1 MVIVIN
7 DVWQVPE
14 SQVVVVTIVTS
25 VVKEEE
31 DAIVDV
37 EIIGKPDD
45 VSVKLVEY
53 DIVVTSDDVVSVKL
67 LNKTDV
73 EVDSWLDVVNEV
85 TKREV
90 AEEVISEKVIGAEV
104 VGVICV
110 AVVYSFEEVDK
121 VGENV
126 EVVVKGQYVVVVV
139 MTEMLQVPRVQ
150 KVVVTVVTLV
160 VKEE

>member
-45 VSVKLVEY
+45 VSLKLVEY

>member
-90 AEEVISEKVIGAEV
+90 AEEVISEKVIGAEI

>member
-1 MVIVIN
+1 M
-7 DVWQVPE
+7 
-14 SQVVVVTIVTS
+14 VTIVTS

-45 VSVKLVEY
+45 VSLKLVEY

>member
-25 VVKEEE
+25 VVKEE

-126 EVVVKGQYVVVVV
+126 EVVIKGQYVVVVV